1 MQADFWH
8 ERWAKGETAFHE
20 KDINPL
26 LSAHFSQLNL
36 ASGQAVFVP
45 LCGKTHD
52 ISWLLQQGY
61 PVVAAELS
69 EVAVTELFSQLG
81 VEPTISKVATG
92 LLYQGPNLD
101 IFVGD
106 IFTLNSQQLGHI
118 AAVYDRAALV
128 ALPEAM
134 RKQYTQHIRTITQQA
149 PQLLICFNYEQAK
162 MDGPPFSVTEDEV
175 KQHYGQHYRI
185 DCLYSESLAGG
196 LKGKVAALQQVW
208 LLQNEVS

>member
-26 LSAHFSQLNL
+26 LSTHFSQLNL
-36 ASGQAVFVP
+36 VSGQRVFVP

-61 PVVAAELS
+61 SVVAAELS
-69 EVAVTELFSQLG
+69 EVAIKELFSQLG
-81 VEPTISKVATG
+81 FEPQISNFATG
-92 LLYQGPNLD
+92 LRYKGPNLD

-106 IFTLNSQQLGHI
+106 IFTLNSQHLGQI

-128 ALPEAM
+128 ALPEPM
-134 RKQYTQHIRTITQQA
+134 RKQYTQHIRTITQHA

-175 KQHYGQHYRI
+175 KQHYAQHYRI
-185 DCLYSESLAGG
+185 NRLYSESLVGG

-208 LLQNEVS
+208 LLQNKVS